1 MKLKNIDHMNKNKQ
15 KFYDVIYPWIL
26 SQIDSCETL
35 THLNTCKNWI
45 TLLRFDKFFYKFHIK
60 GDVIKEVRAGGE
72 SRKIKKQLL
81 DIIDQKIDQLKTD
94 EFGYI
99 KWIN

>member
-1 MKLKNIDHMNKNKQ
+1 MRITELLTKDRMNLDLK
-15 KFYDVIYPWIL
+15 
-26 SQIDSCETL
+26 STS
-35 THLNTCKNWI
+35 
-45 TLLRFDKFFYKFHIK
+45 K

-99 KWIN
+99 K